1 MRQELFLGWSIPFA
15 MLFAFYSCSHEM
27 DSNLES
33 AVEEAVDLRLDQDSA
48 LTRSD
53 LWEEEEESALEWAE
67 DREGKCPYS
76 PCGLCEFKFVP
87 DLDSDTEDGYS
98 YYADFCWNAGFI
110 EESTGQDVSD
120 QYFLQIQWS
129 YTGYMNEWAYINMRG
144 SKYGLVKI
152 LGDGALEKIPA
163 YAFPYSTTR
172 RYIYM
177 RMRTIH
183 ESFIG
188 ATPVPEVETQYKYD
202 RSLFSMWSY
211 PEVIGDPYCN
221 YWGYNRPQPSVD
233 DIINGEVAVDDSSFI
248 VRVYLPMNTDK
259 YSYSCIMYNHNSGY
273 EQSLGGTTN
282 SNNEGMAIGTNIGK
296 SGGQIEVIAKRT
308 NKLTGDVTYETSYRD
323 YSAGD
328 KNVDIYIS
336 EYAFGYE

>member
-120 QYFLQIQWS
+120 QYFFANS
-129 YTGYMNEWAYINMRG
+129 
-144 SKYGLVKI
+144 
-152 LGDGALEKIPA
+152 
-163 YAFPYSTTR
+163 
-172 RYIYM
+172 
-177 RMRTIH
+177 
-183 ESFIG
+183 
-188 ATPVPEVETQYKYD
+188 VE
-202 RSLFSMWSY
+202 L
-211 PEVIGDPYCN
+211 
-221 YWGYNRPQPSVD
+221 YW
-233 DIINGEVAVDDSSFI
+233 
-248 VRVYLPMNTDK
+248 L
-259 YSYSCIMYNHNSGY
+259 Y
-273 EQSLGGTTN
+273 E
-282 SNNEGMAIGTNIGK
+282 
-296 SGGQIEVIAKRT
+296 
-308 NKLTGDVTYETSYRD
+308 
-323 YSAGD
+323 
-328 KNVDIYIS
+328 
-336 EYAFGYE
+336 